1 MSSVT
6 TSDVAPFDN
15 DVRGGEAT
23 PVVMSTEEEL
33 DRTSAEKTLESPAEG
48 IKTKGEEFKQK
59 ELRQK
64 ELRQKELRQK
74 EEDSD
79 RTRKCFIINT
89 YAAVNLYSTA
99 SIQTHQRHSQSNNDR
114 TTWSPSV

>member
-1 MSSVT
+1 MSIRLCLPFPGKDGDTFSGGISVPASSDVATMSSVT
-6 TSDVAPFDN
+6 ASDVAPFDN

-48 IKTKGEEFKQK
+48 IKTKGEEFNQK

-64 ELRQKELRQK
+64 ELRQKEFRQK
-74 EEDSD
+74 EF
-79 RTRKCFIINT
+79 RLN
-89 YAAVNLYSTA
+89 
-99 SIQTHQRHSQSNNDR
+99 
-114 TTWSPSV
+114 